1 MNIRK
6 PADYNIL
13 FSELDRLMAAQ
24 LPQME
29 LYCEIGRVVS
39 GRSEKGAAVA
49 ASEYLQAAYPA
60 AEGFSP
66 RNLRRMRTFYAA
78 YEESHE
84 IMRLAMCLGWTRNVA
99 ILERCSSSEERAWY
113 IRAVLHFGWKKAKLL
128 AAIESQVWLY
138 SSLDEQA
145 ISCYTGKKE
154 VTQESERNEKDTLCV
169 SRQYLPQP
177 HGRVCDEGL
186 GEEGGA
192 CFAIPYR
199 IGSHQPGGDRQPGLS
214 SGAAQAGGA
223 WDLLRRP
230 RSSAAHQCRLRKIR
244 SPDRHGQRKP
254 AEYAPHLRRRLRRQ
268 AAPPNGLHRPPP
280 RCCRPVV
287 HRRFR
292 GNMAGCTGRMSGA
305 AERGKTYVDFP
316 QKCAI
321 ISIESC
327 IIKTI

>member
-6 PADYNIL
+6 PTDYSTM
-13 FSELDRLMAAQ
+13 FAALDAAVAAQ

-39 GRSEKGAAVA
+39 GRAEKGAAVA
-49 ASEYLQAAYPA
+49 ASEYLQAAYPT

-66 RNLRRMRTFYAA
+66 RNLRRMRAFYAA
-78 YEESHE
+78 YEKTPE
-84 IMRLAMCLGWTRNVA
+84 IMRLAMELGWTRNVA
-99 ILERCSSSEERAWY
+99 ILEECGSSEERAWY
-113 IRAVLHFGWKKAKLL
+113 IHAVLHFGWKKAKLL
-128 AAIESQVWLY
+128 AAIESQAWLH
-138 SSLDEQA
+138 SSLDEPMV
-145 ISCYTGKKE
+145 SCYTEEKE
-154 VTQESERNEKDTLCV
+154 AMQESESDEEDTLCV
-169 SRQYLPQP
+169 SWKYLPQP

-192 CFAIPYR
+192 GVRVPYR
-199 IGSHQPGGDRQPGLS
+199 IGGHQPGGDRQSGLS
-214 SGAAQAGGA
+214 PGAAQAGGA
-223 WDLLRRP
+223 WDLLGWP
-230 RSSAAHQCRLRKIR
+230 RGAPAHQSGLRQVR
-244 SPDRHGQRKP
+244 PADWHGQREP

-268 AAPPNGLHRPPP
+268 AAPPDRLHRPPP

-292 GNMAGCTGRMSGA
+292 GDMAGCAGGLPGA
-305 AERGKTYVDFP
+305 AERCKTYVDFP

-327 IIKTI
+327 IIKPI